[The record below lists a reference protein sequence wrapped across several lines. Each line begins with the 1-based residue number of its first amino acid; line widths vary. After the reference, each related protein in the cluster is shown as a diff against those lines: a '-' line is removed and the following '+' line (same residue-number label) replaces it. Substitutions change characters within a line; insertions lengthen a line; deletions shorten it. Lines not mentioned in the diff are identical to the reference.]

1 MRIRR
6 DGARFEPFDPDN
18 LSPDARAVCDRILS
32 ERGYVPGPY
41 QFWLASPGFSDR
53 IEPVEEFLR
62 HGVSLE
68 ERLVEVVVLVVAKHW
83 RAQYVWT
90 SHGPA
95 AEKAGVDPAIVEAIS
110 VGKTPVFEKEDEA
123 VCDDLSVALVSGTG
137 VSDELWARA
146 GAAIGKVGINEVLGL
161 LGLYTSVCLT
171 MVAYRMPTKTVSRTL
186 CPRET
191 RGVRSPRYSAARRG
205 FLRPR

>member
-1 MRIRR
+1 MKV
-6 DGARFEPFDPDN
+6 RFPPFDPDN
-18 LSPDARAVCDRILS
+18 LPADARAVYDRIMT

-41 QFWLASPGFSDR
+41 QFWLASPGFADR

-68 ERLVEVVVLVVAKHW
+68 ERLVEVAVLVVAKHW

-95 AEKAGVDPAIVEAIS
+95 AEKAGVAPAIVEAIRM
-110 VGKTPVFEKEDEA
+110 GDTPVFKLDDEA
-123 VCDDLSVALVSGTG
+123 VCYRFCTDMIAGREADDTLWAEAQAVFGETG
-137 VSDELWARA
+137 VTEL
-146 GAAIGKVGINEVLGL
+146 LGL

-171 MVAYRMPTKTVSRTL
+171 MVGYRMPTKNGEPEPL
-186 CPRET
+186 P
-191 RGVRSPRYSAARRG
+191 
-205 FLRPR
+205 

>member
-1 MRIRR
+1 MA
-6 DGARFEPFDPDN
+6 ARFETFDPDR
-18 LSPDARAVCDRILS
+18 LGSEARAVYDRILA

-62 HGVSLE
+62 HGVSLD

-83 RAQYVWT
+83 GAQYVWT

-95 AEKAGVDPAIVEAIS
+95 AEKAGIDPAIVEAIRA
-110 VGKTPVFEKEDEA
+110 GEQPVFAKDDEA
-123 VCDDLSVALVSGTG
+123 LCYDLARTLIGGQGVDDG
-137 VSDELWARA
+137 LWSRA
-146 GAAIGKVGINEVLGL
+146 GDIIGESGINEVLGL

-171 MVAYRMPTKTVSRTL
+171 MVAYRMPTKNGEPDPL
-186 CPRET
+186 P
-191 RGVRSPRYSAARRG
+191 
-205 FLRPR
+205 

>member
-1 MRIRR
+1 MP
-6 DGARFEPFDPDN
+6 DRFSPFDPDN
-18 LSPDARAVCDRILS
+18 LGAEARAVYDRILA

-95 AEKAGVDPAIVEAIS
+95 AVEAIRT
-110 VGKTPVFEKEDEA
+110 GREPEFPKEDEA
-123 VCDDLSVALVSGTG
+123 VCHDLAVALVQGRG
-137 VSDELWARA
+137 IDDDLWARA
-146 GAAIGKVGINEVLGL
+146 NRGIGEVGVTEVLGL
-161 LGLYTSVCLT
+161 IGLYTSVCLT
-171 MVAYRMPTKTVSRTL
+171 MVAYRMPTKNGEPDPL
-186 CPRET
+186 P
-191 RGVRSPRYSAARRG
+191 
-205 FLRPR
+205 

>member
-1 MRIRR
+1 MP
-6 DGARFEPFDPDN
+6 ARFEPFDPGQ
-18 LSPDARAVCDRILS
+18 LAPDARAVYDRILA

-62 HGVSLE
+62 HGVTLE
-68 ERLVEVVVLVVAKHW
+68 ERLVEIVVLVVARHW

-95 AEKAGVDPAIVEAIS
+95 AEKAGVDPAIVEAIRT
-110 VGKTPVFEKEDEA
+110 GGTPVFDKDDEA
-123 VCDDLSVALVSGTG
+123 FCYDLSAALVSGDG
-137 VSDELWARA
+137 VGDELWARA
-146 GAAIGKVGINEVLGL
+146 KAGIGEVGINEVLGL

-171 MVAYRMPTKTVSRTL
+171 MVAYRMPTKNGEPDPL
-186 CPRET
+186 P
-191 RGVRSPRYSAARRG
+191 
-205 FLRPR
+205 

>member
-1 MRIRR
+1 MA
-6 DGARFEPFDPDN
+6 DRFDTFDPDR
-18 LSPDARAVCDRILS
+18 LAPDARAVYDRILA

-95 AEKAGVDPAIVEAIS
+95 AEKASVDPKIVEAIR
-110 VGKTPVFEKEDEA
+110 VGEPPVFAKDDEA
-123 VCDDLSVALVSGTG
+123 LCYDL
-137 VSDELWARA
+137 ARA
-146 GAAIGKVGINEVLGL
+146 LIGGQGASEALWTRAREIIGERGINEVLGL
-161 LGLYTSVCLT
+161 LGLYTSICLT
-171 MVAYRMPTKTVSRTL
+171 MVAYRMPTKNGEPDPL
-186 CPRET
+186 P
-191 RGVRSPRYSAARRG
+191 
-205 FLRPR
+205 

>member
-1 MRIRR
+1 MS
-6 DGARFEPFDPDN
+6 GRFEPFDPDN
-18 LSPDARAVCDRILS
+18 LSPEARAVYDRILS

-62 HGVSLE
+62 HGVTLE

-95 AEKAGVDPAIVEAIS
+95 AEKAGVDPSIVEAIR
-110 VGKTPVFEKEDEA
+110 VGEMPVFEKDDEA
-123 VCDDLSVALVSGTG
+123 VCHDLSAALVSGSG

-146 GAAIGKVGINEVLGL
+146 RDGIGEVGINEVLGL

-171 MVAYRMPTKTVSRTL
+171 MVAYRMPTKNGEPDPL
-186 CPRET
+186 P
-191 RGVRSPRYSAARRG
+191 
-205 FLRPR
+205 

>member
-1 MRIRR
+1 MT
-6 DGARFEPFDPDN
+6 DRFEPFDPDV
-18 LSPDARAVCDRILS
+18 LSPEAKAVYDRILT

-41 QFWLASPGFSDR
+41 QFWLASPGFADR

-68 ERLVEVVVLVVAKHW
+68 ERIVEIAVLVVAKHW

-95 AEKAGVDPAIVEAIS
+95 AEKAGVDPAIVEA
-110 VGKTPVFEKEDEA
+110 VRAGAAPAFARDDEA
-123 VCDDLSVALVSGTG
+123 VCHEFCTALVGG
-137 VSDELWARA
+137 QGASDDLWARA
-146 GAAIGKVGINEVLGL
+146 SAQFGDPGVNELLGL

-171 MVAYRMPTKTVSRTL
+171 MVAYRMPTKNGEPDPL
-186 CPRET
+186 P
-191 RGVRSPRYSAARRG
+191 
-205 FLRPR
+205 

>member
-1 MRIRR
+1 MMPE
-6 DGARFEPFDPDN
+6 RFPPFDPDN
-18 LSPDARAVCDRILS
+18 LGAEARAVYDRILA

-95 AEKAGVDPAIVEAIS
+95 AEKTGVDAAIVEAIRTG
-110 VGKTPVFEKEDEA
+110 GKPEFPKEDEA
-123 VCDDLSVALVSGTG
+123 VCYDLAAALVQGRG
-137 VSDELWARA
+137 VDDALWARA
-146 GAAIGKVGINEVLGL
+146 NESIGEVGITEVLGL
-161 LGLYTSVCLT
+161 IGLYTSVCLT
-171 MVAYRMPTKTVSRTL
+171 MVAYRMPTKNGEPEPL
-186 CPRET
+186 P
-191 RGVRSPRYSAARRG
+191 
-205 FLRPR
+205 

>member
-1 MRIRR
+1 MPS
-6 DGARFEPFDPDN
+6 RFPPFDPDN
-18 LSPDARAVCDRILS
+18 LSPDARMVYDRILK

-68 ERLVEVVVLVVAKHW
+68 ERLVEVIVLVIAKHW

-95 AEKAGVDPAIVEAIS
+95 AEKAGVDPAIVEAIRM
-110 VGKTPVFEKEDEA
+110 GRTPDFENEDEA
-123 VCDDLSVALVSGTG
+123 VCYDVTSALANGQGLDDALWS
-137 VSDELWARA
+137 RA
-146 GAAIGKVGINEVLGL
+146 DNTIGEVGINEVLGL
-161 LGLYTSVCLT
+161 IGLYTSVCLT
-171 MVAYRMPTKTVSRTL
+171 MVAYRMPTKNGEPDPL
-186 CPRET
+186 P
-191 RGVRSPRYSAARRG
+191 
-205 FLRPR
+205 